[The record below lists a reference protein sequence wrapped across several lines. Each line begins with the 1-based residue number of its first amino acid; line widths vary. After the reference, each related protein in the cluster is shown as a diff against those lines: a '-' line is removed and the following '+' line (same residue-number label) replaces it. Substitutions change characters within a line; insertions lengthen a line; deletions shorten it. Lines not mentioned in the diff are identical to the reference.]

1 MLFQPHL
8 HKKGTDDPQILF
20 ITFWKMIKRSST
32 GIRSDHLDP
41 CLDNVI
47 AAFIFSPCD
56 ASLTSLFL
64 QDSSPV
70 LLENFPCLE
79 SFSCICNAP
88 LTAFLFVHTGP
99 VLFLLPT
106 LLFFELFRVLLFF
119 FAPENTYR
127 ILFFYNHVHV
137 HGTSATTW
145 SRRYSQ
151 GILNLG
157 LIISGP
163 PGMKQLDMIF
173 PLHVLLSGRDPSLL
187 QQHTLE

>member
-8 HKKGTDDPQILF
+8 HKKGTDDPQILL
-20 ITFWKMIKRSST
+20 ITFWKIIKRSSI

-41 CLDNVI
+41 CLDI
-47 AAFIFSPCD
+47 ITAAFVVSPCD

-70 LLENFPCLE
+70 LLANFPRLE
-79 SFSCICNAP
+79 SFSCTCNVP
-88 LTAFLFVHTGP
+88 LPFFLFVHAGP
-99 VLFLLPT
+99 VFFLLPT
-106 LLFFELFRVLLFF
+106 LLFFELFRVLLVF
-119 FAPENTYR
+119 FAPENTCR

-137 HGTSATTW
+137 HGTSAMIC
-145 SRRYSQ
+145 SRMYSQ
-151 GILNLG
+151 GILNLR

-163 PGMKQLDMIF
+163 PDMKQLDTRF

-187 QQHTLE
+187 QHHTLE